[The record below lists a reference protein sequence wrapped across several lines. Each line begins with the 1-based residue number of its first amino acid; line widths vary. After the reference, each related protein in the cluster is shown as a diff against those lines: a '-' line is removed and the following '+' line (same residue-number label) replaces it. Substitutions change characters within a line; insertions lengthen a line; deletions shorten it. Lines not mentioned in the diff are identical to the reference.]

1 MSVSL
6 LEVIDNSLGVLA
18 LLVGIL
24 FIRHRND
31 DESQGF
37 RWLGAGFLLFFMN
50 HSVTGAIAAAFPRTL
65 GWNLFAL
72 VTASVTLA
80 CLFIGLRAHSAPRAL
95 ATTASTTPTSSAMQ
109 LLGVTALVMLTLVFV
124 RGGRAGYTPL
134 LHAVPAAVA
143 GYGAVLQAR
152 LFRAE
157 PFMGHELTAASL
169 ASHPVAWSLLA
180 LTGISGTM
188 MQQILSIP
196 FVLAGVAT
204 FSASRLR
211 IQAQMRKS
219 RLDRST
225 GFLTPE
231 GFAEVAE
238 HRLTSS
244 LGDGTWCIASV
255 RLEEWERSFRALQPG
270 NQQLALTTLAQ
281 RMADPVGRE
290 RHIART
296 GSADFLL
303 LLRDARLAEDTDGPD
318 DLQELLHR
326 LSPPI
331 ITGQY
336 ALQTKPRVGY
346 ARFPNDG
353 ADLATLR
360 SAAELARSVAGDL
373 DARRPARYQPHMR
386 ELAEERLRIGRQIM
400 LGLSSEA
407 FDLHYQPIVP
417 SAPGPITSAE
427 ALLRWHS
434 PSRGLVPAAEFVAS
448 AEAAGLMTQ
457 LTTFVMERVRRD
469 VTVFRRQIHPDF
481 RVSINIPLSVL
492 TEVASGIAPADALF
506 SERESPSTAIDLE
519 LTESA
524 SMGFDPAIRS
534 LLEGY
539 RRRGMRI
546 ALDDFGMGFSSCGQL
561 DQLPIDALKVDGA
574 FLTDIDRSPRRQGV
588 LRAILALGRELQ
600 IQVVIEG
607 VETRVQQEVVSALG
621 ATHLQGFLT
630 GPPVPARTLIAR
642 LSRTA

>member
-1 MSVSL
+1 MSASL

-24 FIRHRND
+24 FFRHRND
-31 DESQGF
+31 DESHGF
-37 RWLGAGFLLFFMN
+37 RWLGAGYILYFAN
-50 HSVTGAIAAAFPRTL
+50 HITTGSAAAAFPRTL
-65 GWNLFAL
+65 GWNSFAL

-80 CLFIGLRAHSAPRAL
+80 CLLIGLHKHSTPRGL
-95 ATTASTTPTSSAMQ
+95 AATAVVQHVVTLAQ
-109 LLGVTALVMLTLVFV
+109 FLGAVTLVMLALVIV
-124 RGGRAGYTPL
+124 KMGRPGYTPL
-134 LHAVPAAVA
+134 MHAVPAAVA
-143 GYGAVLQAR
+143 GYGAVQQAR
-152 LFRAE
+152 LFRME
-157 PFMGHELTAASL
+157 PYMGHELTAASL
-169 ASHPVAWSLLA
+169 ASHPIAWCLLA
-180 LTGISGTM
+180 LADIEGAT
-188 MQQILSIP
+188 MQQVLSIP

-204 FSASRLR
+204 FSGSRLR
-211 IQAQMRKS
+211 IQARMQQS

-238 HRLTSS
+238 TRLTPTV
-244 LGDGTWCIASV
+244 GDGTWCIASI

-270 NQQLALTTLAQ
+270 SQQLALTTLAQ
-281 RMADPVGRE
+281 RMADPIGRE

-303 LLRDARLAEDTDGPD
+303 LLRDAHLAEDTDGPD
-318 DLQELLHR
+318 DLQDLLHR
-326 LSPPI
+326 LTPPI

-336 ALQTKPRVGY
+336 ALQTNPRVGY
-346 ARFPNDG
+346 ARFPRDG

-360 SAAELARSVAGDL
+360 SAAELARNLAGDL

-417 SAPGPITSAE
+417 TAPGPVTSAE

-457 LTTFVMERVRRD
+457 LTTFVVERAARD
-469 VTVFRRQIHPDF
+469 VATFRREIHPDF

-492 TEVASGIAPADALF
+492 SEAANGIAPADALF
-506 SERESPSTAIDLE
+506 SQSDVPSSALDLE
-519 LTESA
+519 ITESA
-524 SMGFDPAIRS
+524 SMGFDPAIRT
-534 LLEGY
+534 LLGGF

-588 LRAILALGRELQ
+588 LRAILTLGRELQ

-607 VETRVQQEVVSALG
+607 VETRVQREVVSALG
-621 ATHLQGFLT
+621 ATHLQGYLT
-630 GPPVPARTLIAR
+630 GPPVPARTLIER